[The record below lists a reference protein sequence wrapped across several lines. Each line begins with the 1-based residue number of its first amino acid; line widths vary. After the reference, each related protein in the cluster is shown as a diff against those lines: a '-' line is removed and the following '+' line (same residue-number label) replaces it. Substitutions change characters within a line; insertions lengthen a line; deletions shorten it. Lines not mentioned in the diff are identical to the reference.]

1 MELDVLVLHFLFLI
15 ADILEQAQRE
25 KLLALGD
32 AGLDDLLLL
41 HHASL
46 ARSERELLGEA
57 LVARRLRAGRVLL
70 LGLLDGRRVG
80 ADLGVR
86 GGDGLLEVVGR
97 DVVLDEARELALVA
111 LGVALRQLAHVVG
124 DVAGKDALAQLLSIE
139 LLALLVVTGEAV
151 DRVRDVE
158 ATVDGALERSEDA
171 STGRRADET
180 DVEQRAERQRNA
192 LLALKGL
199 LLRLTV
205 DLDLALVSVGKLE
218 RREVAASKKQ
228 ASGVR

>member
-158 ATVDGALERSEDA
+158 ATVDGALERSKDA